1 MSFAVGSL
9 VRTRGREWIVQPESK
24 NEFLLLKPLGG
35 TEDETTGVFLP
46 LEAVTPAEFAL
57 PESKDVGDANSA
69 GLLRDAV
76 KLSFRSSTGPFRS
89 FARIAVEPRPYQLV
103 PLLMALKLDPVRL
116 LVADDVGIGKTVET
130 LLIARELLDRGEVT
144 RLAILCPPHLA
155 EQWQD
160 ELKNKFHIEAELVL
174 PSTASRL
181 ERHCRLGE
189 SIFDRHPFVIVSTD
203 FIKSE
208 RRRNEF
214 TRTAPELVIV
224 DEAHTCADSGE
235 GRGSRHQRHQL
246 LKDLAANPKRHLL
259 LVTAT
264 PHSGKEAAFRSL
276 LSLLKPEFANLAED
290 LSGPLQEKARREL
303 AQYFVQRKRGDIQR
317 YLDADTPFPTRDTD
331 TEDNDVP
338 YMLTPEYKQ
347 LFDKVLKYTR
357 EIVSLPGGSQ
367 AQRVRWWAALGL
379 LRALA
384 SSPAA
389 AVATL
394 RNRAAPADTETPVE
408 ADEVGRRTVLDY
420 MDGEATEGVDIT
432 PGSDIGGTDDE
443 ATLNRRRLLELA
455 KEAESLYGAKDK
467 KLTTL
472 ADLLKKFIK
481 DDYAPIVFCRFIQTA
496 EYVAEHLRELLPRGV
511 EIAAVTGMLPPE
523 EREARVVELA
533 KASKRVLVATDCL
546 SEGVNLQDHFNAVIH
561 YDLAWNPTRHE
572 QREGRV
578 DRYGQPKPVIRV
590 RTMYGLNNQI
600 DGIVLDVL
608 IRKHKTIRSSLGIS
622 VPVPVESD
630 QLVDAIFEGLLLR
643 GFSSQNDQQQA
654 LFDNLDEYIKPK
666 KLNLNQEWDR
676 IAEREK
682 RSRTV
687 FAQETIK
694 VDEVAKELEA
704 IRSAI
709 GSSALVQYFMTN
721 TAEAFS
727 ATINTQDNRAYVFDF
742 SEAPQALRETI
753 KEPVFKARFELPVQD
768 GEVYLNR
775 THPIVEGLAT
785 YIVDTTLDAYS
796 DGVAKRAGVIRTRAV
811 DKRTTLLTIRFR
823 YHLTTKNQDKTWQ
836 LLAEDTAP
844 LAFTGSPQNAV
855 WLSPEETEQLLLAE
869 PHANIEHEQAQYFI
883 QKVRDSIGDLLPR
896 ITELSSERGNALLDA
911 HRRVRAA
918 AHLKGIQYT
927 VEPLLPSDILGI
939 YIYLPA

>member
-1 MSFAVGSL
+1 MNFAVGSL

-24 NEFLLLKPLGG
+24 ENFLLLKPLGG
-35 TEDETTGVFLP
+35 TDDETTGVFLP
-46 LEAVTPAEFAL
+46 LESVTPAQFAL

-130 LLIARELLDRGEVT
+130 LLIARELLDRGEVN

-189 SIFDRHPFVIVSTD
+189 SIFDRYPFVIISTD

-208 RRRNEF
+208 RRRADF

-224 DEAHTCADSGE
+224 DEAHTCVDSGE
-235 GRGSRHQRHQL
+235 GRGSRHQRYQL

-276 LSLLKPEFANLAED
+276 LSLLQPQFANLPDD
-290 LSGPLQEKARREL
+290 LSGPIHEKVRRDL
-303 AQYFVQRKRGDIQR
+303 AQYFVQRKRGDIRR
-317 YLDADTPFPTRDTD
+317 YLDANTPFPDR
-331 TEDNDVP
+331 EDNEIP
-338 YMLTPEYKQ
+338 YVLTPEYKQ

-357 EIVSLPGGSQ
+357 EIVSLPGGSHV
-367 AQRVRWWAALGL
+367 QRVRWWAALGL

-408 ADEVGRRTVLDY
+408 ADEVGRRTVLDF

-432 PGSDIGGTDDE
+432 PGSDIGGADNE
-443 ATLNRRRLLELA
+443 ATINRRRLLELA

-467 KLTTL
+467 KLSTL
-472 ADLLKKFIK
+472 ADLLKSFVK

-496 EYVAEHLRELLPRGV
+496 EYLAEHLRELLPRGV
-511 EIAAVTGMLPPE
+511 EIAAVTGTLPPE
-523 EREARVVELA
+523 EREARVLELA
-533 KASKRVLVATDCL
+533 KSPKRVLVATDCL
-546 SEGVNLQDHFNAVIH
+546 SEGVNLQDYFNAVIH

-608 IRKHKTIRSSLGIS
+608 IRKHKKIRSSLGIS
-622 VPVPVESD
+622 IPVPVESD
-630 QLVDAIFEGLLLR
+630 QVVDAIFEGLLLR

-654 LFDNLDEYIKPK
+654 LFDNLDDYIKPK
-666 KLNLNQEWDR
+666 KINLNQEWDR

-709 GSSALVQYFMTN
+709 GSSALVQYFMTS
-721 TAEAFS
+721 TAEAFN
-727 ATINTQDNRAYVFDF
+727 ATITTQDNRAYVFDF
-742 SEAPQALRETI
+742 SEAPKALREI
-753 KEPVFKARFELPVQD
+753 IREPVFKARFELPVQ
-768 GEVYLNR
+768 ENEIYLNR
-775 THPIVEGLAT
+775 THPVVEGLAT
-785 YIVDTTLDAYS
+785 YIVDTTLDTYS

-823 YHLTTKNQDKTWQ
+823 YQLKTKNQDKTWE

-844 LAFTGSPQNAV
+844 LAFIGSPQNAV
-855 WLSPEETEQLLLAE
+855 WLSPEETEKLLLAE
-869 PHANIEHEQAQYFI
+869 PHDNIEHEQAQHFV
-883 QKVRDSIGDLLPR
+883 QRVRDSFADLLPR
-896 ITELSSERGNALLDA
+896 ITELSSERGDALLEA
-911 HRRVRAA
+911 HRRVRTAA
-918 AHLKGIQYT
+918 QLKGIQYT
-927 VEPLLPSDILGI
+927 VQPLLPSDVLGI
-939 YIYLPA
+939 YVYLPV